1 MGSEQGYDALFDG
14 LVNGRGIRSGD
25 SENPHG
31 DYISTFNGTSAAAP
45 NASGA
50 IALLLEAQPELTWRD
65 VKYILARTARQIH
78 PDVPELKVGF
88 GGSAAVLRHGWI
100 SNAAGYHF
108 HNWYGFGAISVDQAV
123 ELARSHTPDSL
134 GDFFGDNF
142 VKDNSVDPPEDVERW
157 VFNQS
162 ERADIPDHNGAGVS
176 QTLNVSGMD
185 DALKVEG
192 VQLHVDVSHAF
203 TNDLGVYLIS
213 PSGTESILN
222 PVFNEVL
229 TADVDLDWTLL
240 SNAFYGE
247 SPLGDWTLKVVDA
260 AEEDTGMLESWSLTF
275 YLGEIPAR
283 PQE

>member
-108 HNWYGFGAISVDQAV
+108 HNWYGFGAISVDEAV

-134 GDFFGDNF
+134 GDFFADNF
-142 VKDNSVDPPEDVERW
+142 VDPPAEVERW
-157 VFNQS
+157 VFES
-162 ERADIPDHNGAGVS
+162 SDSADIPDHSGAGVT
-176 QTLNVSGMD
+176 QTLNVSGI
-185 DALKVEG
+185 DAGLEVEA
-192 VQLHVDVSHAF
+192 VQLHIEVTHPF

-213 PSGTESILN
+213 PSGTESLLN
-222 PVFNEVL
+222 PPFNEVL
-229 TADVDLDWTLL
+229 TADEDLDWTLL

-247 SPLGDWTLKVVDA
+247 SPSGDWTLKVIDA
-260 AEEDTGMLESWSLTF
+260 AEGDTGTLDAWQLTF
-275 YLGEIPAR
+275 YLGDIPPR
-283 PQE
+283 E